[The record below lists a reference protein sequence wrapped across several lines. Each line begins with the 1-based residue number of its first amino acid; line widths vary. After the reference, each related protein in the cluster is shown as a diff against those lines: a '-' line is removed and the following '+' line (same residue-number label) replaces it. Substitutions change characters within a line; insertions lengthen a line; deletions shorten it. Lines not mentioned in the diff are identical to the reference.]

1 MFGIGTPQVLELGH
15 RPLAAMFFPF
25 GIYTHIMLR
34 IITDIADPLLD
45 FLKDDPVRPDIPR
58 EFRVTEHRFV
68 AALVD
73 DQPRAMV
80 CVSLK
85 QDVPATV
92 GDLSGDCTEPTTAVF
107 YTIWS
112 YVSGAASELL
122 FSTVS
127 EIQQQFPTVTRFVT
141 LSPKTEMAH
150 KFHIRNGARVFREN
164 VDTINYEYVIG
175 A

>member
-1 MFGIGTPQVLELGH
+1 MLEC
-15 RPLAAMFFPF
+15 
-25 GIYTHIMLR
+25 ITHL
-34 IITDIADPLLD
+34 DDPRTAVIR
-45 FLKDDPVRPDIPR
+45 DDPVRPDIPR

-73 DQPRAMV
+73 DLPRAMV

-85 QDVPATV
+85 QDVPASV
-92 GDLSGDCTEPTTAVF
+92 SDLSGDCDVPTTAVF

-122 FSTVS
+122 FDTVRS
-127 EIQQQFPTVTRFVT
+127 IQEQFPTVTRFVT

-164 VDTINYEYVIG
+164 ADTINYEYIIG

>member
-1 MFGIGTPQVLELGH
+1 
-15 RPLAAMFFPF
+15 
-25 GIYTHIMLR
+25 MLR
-34 IITDIADPLLD
+34 IITDITDPILD

-73 DQPRAMV
+73 EQPRAMV

-92 GDLSGDCTEPTTAVF
+92 GDLAGDCESPTTAVF

-141 LSPKTEMAH
+141 LSPKTDMAH
-150 KFHIRNGARVFREN
+150 RFHMRNGARVFREN
-164 VDTINYEYVIG
+164 ADTINYEYVIG
-175 A
+175 ASHG

>member
-1 MFGIGTPQVLELGH
+1 
-15 RPLAAMFFPF
+15 
-25 GIYTHIMLR
+25 MLR
-34 IITDIADPLLD
+34 IITDIADPILD

-68 AALVD
+68 AALID

-92 GDLSGDCTEPTTAVF
+92 GDLSGDCVEPTTAVF

-127 EIQQQFPTVTRFVT
+127 EIQQKFPTVTRFVT

-150 KFHIRNGARVFREN
+150 KFHMRNGARVFREN
-164 VDTINYEYVIG
+164 ADTINYEYIIG
-175 A
+175 ASHG

>member
-1 MFGIGTPQVLELGH
+1 
-15 RPLAAMFFPF
+15 
-25 GIYTHIMLR
+25 MLR
-34 IITDIADPLLD
+34 IITDITDPLLD
-45 FLKDDPVRPDIPR
+45 YLRDDPVGPDIPR

-73 DQPRAMV
+73 GQPRAMA

-85 QDVPATV
+85 HDVPATV
-92 GDLSGDCTEPTTAVF
+92 NDLSGDCQDPTTAVF

-122 FSTVS
+122 FDTVRS
-127 EIQQQFPTVTRFVT
+127 IQVQFPTVTRFVT

-150 KFHIRNGARVFREN
+150 RFHMRNGARVFREN
-164 VDTINYEYVIG
+164 AETINYEYIMRVN
-175 A
+175 

>member
-1 MFGIGTPQVLELGH
+1 
-15 RPLAAMFFPF
+15 
-25 GIYTHIMLR
+25 MLR
-34 IITDIADPLLD
+34 IITDITDPILD

-73 DQPRAMV
+73 DLPRAMV

-92 GDLSGDCTEPTTAVF
+92 GDLAGDCDVPTTAVF

-122 FSTVS
+122 FDTVKS
-127 EIQQQFPTVTRFVT
+127 IQEQFPTVTRFVT

-164 VDTINYEYVIG
+164 ADTINYEYTV
-175 A
+175 

>member
-1 MFGIGTPQVLELGH
+1 
-15 RPLAAMFFPF
+15 
-25 GIYTHIMLR
+25 MLH

-45 FLKDDPVRPDIPR
+45 YLRDDPVRPDIPR

-73 DQPRAMV
+73 DLPRAMV

-85 QDVPATV
+85 QDVPASV
-92 GDLSGDCTEPTTAVF
+92 SDLSGDCDVPTTAVF

-122 FSTVS
+122 FDTMKS
-127 EIQQQFPTVTRFVT
+127 IQEQFPTVTRFVT

-164 VDTINYEYVIG
+164 ADTINYEYTV
-175 A
+175 